1 MLDAEHTITL
11 LLADIRSPVAV
22 SGKEIAGFALSAAGA
37 HSHRSLTILVGQIQS
52 EQTIIPIKI
61 TI

>member
-11 LLADIRSPVAV
+11 LLSDIPQLAAF

-37 HSHRSLTILVGQIQS
+37 HSHRSLTILVGQVQS